1 MRDLQ
6 AFGKDERADGSLRD
20 DDVMAQITVTV
31 YRSGAMSV
39 AGDIH
44 DENFALTMID
54 AARDSVKSHHLREKG
69 SLIIPA
75 SATGLQ

>member
-1 MRDLQ
+1 MS
-6 AFGKDERADGSLRD
+6 ERAPELRD
-20 DDVMAQITVTV
+20 DDVLARLTITVH
-31 YRSGAMSV
+31 RSGAMSV

-44 DENFALTMID
+44 DQQFALSMID
-54 AARDSVKSHHLREKG
+54 AARDSVRSHHLRQSG